1 MICLDATKLVLLRF
15 FTLVETI
22 FPKILAKLLPNNAKS
37 LPHKCVCI
45 SSLMACSRQCHISQQ
60 KQPSLL
66 ADKGTFRLEGR
77 LPLSKRNSIL
87 SEIWSGALVGRR
99 SSYIVLAIVYE
110 RQTNEKRSQR
120 SNVNAMNLPTKQSIF
135 VEYILLWQKHLS
147 FAGVR
152 SPKNTKLYRNR
163 PGET

>member
-1 MICLDATKLVLLRF
+1 MICLDATKLVLRRF

-45 SSLMACSRQCHISQQ
+45 SSVIACSMQCHISRQ

-66 ADKGTFRLEGR
+66 AAKGTFRLEGR
-77 LPLSKRNSIL
+77 LTLSKRNSIM
-87 SEIWSGALVGRR
+87 SGIWSGALIGRR
-99 SSYIVLAIVYE
+99 RSYIVLAIVYE

-120 SNVNAMNLPTKQSIF
+120 SKVNAMNLPTKQSIF
-135 VEYILLWQKHLS
+135 VEYILL
-147 FAGVR
+147 
-152 SPKNTKLYRNR
+152 
-163 PGET
+163 

>member
-1 MICLDATKLVLLRF
+1 MPWRYQTCSAKV
-15 FTLVETI
+15 LVETI
-22 FPKILAKLLPNNAKS
+22 FPKILAKLLPYNAKI

-66 ADKGTFRLEGR
+66 AGKGTFRLEGR
-77 LPLSKRNSIL
+77 LPLSKRNFIL

-110 RQTNEKRSQR
+110 RQTNEKRPKIYSTQEVKDGGGRLSSSQSLLR
-120 SNVNAMNLPTKQSIF
+120 LKTKRKT
-135 VEYILLWQKHLS
+135 L
-147 FAGVR
+147 G
-152 SPKNTKLYRNR
+152 NTACLI
-163 PGET
+163 P

>member
-22 FPKILAKLLPNNAKS
+22 FPKILAKLLPNNAKR

-45 SSLMACSRQCHISQQ
+45 SSLMVCSRQCHISRQ

-66 ADKGTFRLEGR
+66 AAKGTFRLEGR

-120 SNVNAMNLPTKQSIF
+120 SNVNAMNLPTKQSIL
-135 VEYILLWQKHLS
+135 VEYTLL
-147 FAGVR
+147 
-152 SPKNTKLYRNR
+152 
-163 PGET
+163 